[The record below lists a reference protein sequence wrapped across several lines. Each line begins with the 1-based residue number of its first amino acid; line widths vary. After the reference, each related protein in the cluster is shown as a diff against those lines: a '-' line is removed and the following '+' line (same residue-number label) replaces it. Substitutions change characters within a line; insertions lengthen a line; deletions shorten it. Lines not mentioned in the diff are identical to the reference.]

1 MNRIAVKIIT
11 SLLTFCFLVSIIPIS
26 AVKAQRERRVTA
38 PALVLTAAPLIANS
52 STSAFTAFPADEPVT
67 VDLEIDED
75 SIACLSGR
83 EVTEQIRDWLLFTV
97 VSSSS
102 LSPGEMNEVFY
113 DLPASRC
120 GYLDGVANRD
130 YGPTR
135 SRYIG
140 NGQIVA
146 LLPPAESNARID
158 QLGRIVDEHRKNL
171 GEVPSAITVFEY
183 NIDLSTQTASIT
195 QRGTV
200 NAQQLFTEPNGYY
213 SSTVNN
219 LGDLERFMK
228 QIDDLTY
235 ASVEGSALVLG
246 GRKIK
251 KRSYQGIRVEDVA
264 AIWKSEEAIASN
276 EKRAGG
282 GIEKEFYEAW
292 ATFGDIIEDFA
303 KFDVTDLRDD
313 AAKLKKMR
321 DAAQI
326 RRQINPTSPGQT
338 PTFSPAISAYDGW
351 QRIQTAILNHNIT
364 AIDNEIKRLKKLRD
378 DQRAA
383 VDALLQKE
391 GKSFSLVRESGFSLD
406 PTYDFEGLNKFFA
419 EELEPL
425 LREIAASSPKEITQR
440 EITAVKSALTNKD
453 PDPFLRLLGKLTKA
467 GDTEIAEL
475 IHAVTKLDYAFQH
488 ARYDG
493 ELKGTEVGM
502 VLFYTDLLA
511 KLWALDFMNSTPST
525 RIRGFYPLSDAP
537 VSPVHQANVDNFSDT
552 RLWFGPRNQG
562 FQLAGDNGNKM
573 FFGRTATRVYS
584 ASHDP
589 FAPGEEQEGNASAA
603 EFLGWWDAHYDEIA
617 RYEPQYERL
626 NEIMK
631 WSVVIGWLSNS
642 ERLSSMN
649 FLKDVAVNNS
659 NRFPEWVNRNPN
671 LKFQDW
677 KEIGFHPAGY
687 KNSSTEALPL
697 LTSPSGDLMGGISL
711 GSKEVFRGRTP
722 LTSDTKAN
730 ALSRRSNR
738 DYSAASSPVVPGSEN
753 FKSIE
758 GSTYRL
764 NNDPGPIAELI
775 AKAKEKTSLRDSAS
789 ELNPSLNFS
798 RKLTKNAQNLKVET
812 AAGQVPIS
820 ELKITRVPNG
830 FEVGSQSRALEAGNS
845 FGRDLSLGG
854 DPDALI
860 KAHPDVQTAYKL
872 SGTEYVVKLRGQN
885 KWHRLSLDDGTGPL
899 PVGYDSRIAEIGG
912 ERVVNIKAVDS
923 AGPQATPA
931 KLLRSDRLPVAGQ
944 PIPTT
949 EFARLDILMADKPVK
964 ALREVNEMIQ
974 THGPT
979 PELLLRRTVAQ
990 IRRGKTVEA
999 ARGLDDFV
1007 TAAGDKANTFIEDM
1021 NTLLTTNGLIPKGEG
1036 LFVITDGSQVSWGYR
1051 VAKLQPTPGGFD
1063 PAKDYVYMDLSFV
1076 DHSPATLGTVQ
1087 QMLANNLGE
1096 TVRIPTGSI
1105 GKYRPVYISEG
1116 PPPGTGPGP
1125 GAESGRTFKI
1135 VSDIDKPP
1143 RIRPIIPCLKTDDE
1157 RKNDDDVICDD
1168 DDDQDRSIYLLVRKT
1183 R

>member
-1 MNRIAVKIIT
+1 MNRTTVKIIT

-26 AVKAQRERRVTA
+26 AVKAQRERRVTS
-38 PALVLTAAPLIANS
+38 PALVLTTAPLIANS
-52 STSAFTAFPADEPVT
+52 NTSAVTAFPADEPVT

-97 VSSSS
+97 VSSSA
-102 LSPGEMNEVFY
+102 LSPGEVNEVFY

-120 GYLDGVANRD
+120 GYLDGVANFD

-146 LLPPAESNARID
+146 LLPPAESNARLD
-158 QLGRIVDEHRKNL
+158 QLGRIVDEHRKNV

-183 NIDLSTQTASIT
+183 NIDLSTQTANIT

-200 NAQQLFTEPNGYY
+200 DAQRLFTESNGYY
-213 SSTVNN
+213 TSTVNN

-251 KRSYQGIRVEDVA
+251 NRSYQGIRVEDVA
-264 AIWKSEEAIASN
+264 AIWKSEVAIAAN
-276 EKRAGG
+276 ETRAG
-282 GIEKEFYEAW
+282 GIEKEFHEAW
-292 ATFGDIIEDFA
+292 STLNDIFEDFT
-303 KFDVTDLRDD
+303 KFDVTRLRDD
-313 AAKLKKMR
+313 TAKLKKIR
-321 DAAQI
+321 DDAQI
-326 RRQINPTSPGQT
+326 RRQTNPTGPA
-338 PTFSPAISAYDGW
+338 TFSPAISAYDGW
-351 QRIQTAILNHNIT
+351 QRIQTAILNHNL
-364 AIDNEIKRLKKLRD
+364 AGIDNEIKRIKKLRS

-383 VDALLQKE
+383 VEAILLKQ
-391 GKSFSLVRESGFSLD
+391 GKSLSLARESGFSLD
-406 PTYDFEGLNKFFA
+406 PTYDFEGLSKFFA
-419 EELEPL
+419 KELEPV

-440 EITAVKSALTNKD
+440 EITAAKTALTNKD
-453 PDPFLRLLGKLTKA
+453 PDPFLRLLGKLSKA

-475 IHAVTKLDYAFQH
+475 IHDATKVDYAFQH

-511 KLWALDFMNSTPST
+511 KLWALDFMNSTPSKH
-525 RIRGFYPLSDAP
+525 IRGFYPLSDAP

-562 FQLAGDNGNKM
+562 FQLAGDNSNKM

-659 NRFPEWVNRNPN
+659 NRFPDWVNRNPN

-687 KNSSTEALPL
+687 KNSSTESLPL
-697 LTSPSGDLMGGISL
+697 LTSPSGDLMGGVSL
-711 GSKEVFRGRTP
+711 GGKEVFRSRTP
-722 LTSDTKAN
+722 LTSDTKVS
-730 ALSRRSNR
+730 ALGRRSNR
-738 DYSAASSPVVPGSEN
+738 DYSAASSPVTTGSES

-758 GSTYRL
+758 GSTYTL
-764 NNDPGPIAELI
+764 SNDPGPIAELV
-775 AKAKEKTSLRDSAS
+775 AKAKERISLRDSAS
-789 ELNPSLNFS
+789 ELNPSLSFS
-798 RKLTKNAQNLKVET
+798 RKLTKNAQSLKLET
-812 AAGQVPIS
+812 SAGQVPVG
-820 ELKITRVPNG
+820 ELKITKLQNG
-830 FEVGSQSRALEAGNS
+830 FEIGSQSRALEAGHA
-845 FGRDLSLGG
+845 FGRQLSLA
-854 DPDALI
+854 DNPDALI
-860 KAHPDVQTAYKL
+860 KSHPDVQTAYKL
-872 SGTEYVVKLRGQN
+872 SESDYVVKLRGQN
-885 KWHRLSLDDGTGPL
+885 KWHRITFDDGASPL
-899 PVGYDSRIAEIGG
+899 PVGYDSRIAEIDG
-912 ERVVNIKAVDS
+912 ERVVNMKAVDS
-923 AGPQATPA
+923 PGPQATPA
-931 KLLRSDRLPVAGQ
+931 KLLRSDRLPSAGE

-949 EFARLDILMADKPVK
+949 EFARLDTLIADKPVK

-974 THGPT
+974 THGAT
-979 PELLLRRTVAQ
+979 PELLLRHAVAQ

-1007 TAAGDKANTFIEDM
+1007 TAAGNKANSLIEDM
-1021 NTLLTTNGLIPKGEG
+1021 NTLLTSNGLIPKGEG
-1036 LFVITDGSQVSWGYR
+1036 LFVINDENQVSLGYR

-1076 DHSPATLGTVQ
+1076 DRSPATLGTVQ
-1087 QMLANNLGE
+1087 QILANGLGE
-1096 TVRIPTGSI
+1096 TVRIPSRNI

-1116 PPPGTGPGP
+1116 PPETETGPRPEAG
-1125 GAESGRTFKI
+1125 GGRTFKI
-1135 VSDIDKPP
+1135 ASDIAKPP

-1157 RKNDDDVICDD
+1157 RKDDDDVICDD
-1168 DDDQDRSIYLLVRKT
+1168 DDDQDRSIYLLVPKT
-1183 R
+1183 K